1 MGDLA
6 RYKVFIRGEWTEA
19 SGGATFESA
28 NPYTGKAWALIP
40 RGTAADADRAAE
52 AAHKAFTKGDWP
64 KMKAVQRGALLRRLG
79 DLIARD
85 AERLAGIEVRDNG
98 KLIAEM
104 AGQLRY
110 IPQWYYYFGGLA
122 DKIEGSVIPTD
133 KPEMFNYTRHE
144 PLGPGPLI
152 NAWNSPLL
160 LPAY

>member
-1 MGDLA
+1 MADLA
-6 RYKVFIRGEWTEA
+6 RYKMFIGGEWTEA

-28 NPYTGKAWALIP
+28 NPFTGKPWALIP
-40 RGTAADADRAAE
+40 RGTAADADRAA
-52 AAHKAFTKGDWP
+52 AAAYKAFTKGDWP
-64 KMKAVQRGALLRRLG
+64 KMRAGQRGALLRKLG
-79 DLIARD
+79 DLVARD

-122 DKIEGSVIPTD
+122 DKVEGAVIPTD

-144 PLGPGPLI
+144 PLGVCLGI
-152 NAWNSPLL
+152 TA
-160 LPAY
+160 